1 MPQKGIWGSNPQLSA
16 SMNLKKGP
24 IWGPF
29 FYGERALGIRTLK
42 NEAPR
47 WTPHLVRCDI
57 APALHLGRLGDGLAF
72 CREWAVVDAAA
83 QAVELHKEPLNGIRP
98 CTFLVGN

>member
-1 MPQKGIWGSNPQLSA
+1 MPEHPQLSA
-16 SMNLKKGP
+16 STNLKKGP

-29 FYGERALGIRTLK
+29 FVEKRGWGFEPSK

-57 APALHLGRLGDGLAF
+57 ALALHLGRLGDGLAF
-72 CREWAVVDAAA
+72 CREWAVVDATA
-83 QAVELHKEPLNGIRP
+83 QAIELHE
-98 CTFLVGN
+98 